1 MGCELDSKNK
11 IGVEEPP
18 LEDTKDYVE
27 VTGSKASEQ
36 LNRVLHSEVL
46 RGAPLLRRLFEYIG
60 SRSLDGRGAELKEY
74 TIGVEA
80 LDRNADFDPKTDT
93 IVRVQIHRLREKLS
107 RYYLDEGR
115 EDDVFISIPR
125 GRYTAVFL
133 NHVPPP
139 AKHILPAVEHGP
151 PDVDATTSKEQR
163 NQNRGL
169 TLVAG
174 LVAGLLCLT
183 TTFAVG
189 RHSAQATQRTEIDRD
204 PAVVKLW
211 TSFLAGDKDPIIGYP
226 DAVFLID
233 QSNDLLRYRSGAS
246 SQRGSAVEPHLA
258 EESASNPGLAQQA
271 GPLFY
276 EDGYTGT
283 GELESAATLAA
294 LFRDLGAHAHIKRG
308 RDITID
314 DLRNH
319 NIVLLGSSFQNKA
332 VDELPRQGDFLFVKA
347 GLRHELWDGVI
358 ANTKPKPGESAV
370 YKTERDASTQALV
383 ADYALV
389 SFEPGLTPNRHIV
402 ILAGLDTAGT
412 AGATQFAT
420 SAEGASLLLKNTP
433 AQHKGQDNEPD
444 VQAILRCILKDGDS
458 IFEVESV
465 AIHTVEWKVKNP

>member
-1 MGCELDSKNK
+1 MVRALDSKSK
-11 IGVEEPP
+11 SSVEDSPE
-18 LEDTKDYVE
+18 ENVRAYE
-27 VTGSKASEQ
+27 VTGSRASDQ
-36 LNRVLHSEVL
+36 LARVLRSEVL

-80 LDRNADFDPKTDT
+80 LDRNADFDPKLDT

-115 EDDVFISIPR
+115 EDDVLIAIPR
-125 GRYTAVFL
+125 GHYSAVFL
-133 NHVPPP
+133 DRVAQSANPPGTTVAP
-139 AKHILPAVEHGP
+139 LPDE
-151 PDVDATTSKEQR
+151 DDALLR
-163 NQNRGL
+163 NRELSRNRGRFL
-169 TLVAG
+169 AAWVVSG
-174 LVAGLLCLT
+174 LVCLAAA
-183 TTFAVG
+183 FAVG
-189 RHSAQATQRTEIDRD
+189 RHSTEGSPRNTVDRD
-204 PAVVKLW
+204 PAVVRLW

-233 QSNDLLRYRSGAS
+233 QSNDLFRYRSGAS

-258 EESASNPGLAQQA
+258 GESASNPGLVEQA

-347 GLRHELWDGVI
+347 GLRHELWDGLI
-358 ANTKPKPGESAV
+358 ANTKPTPGESAV
-370 YKTERDASTQALV
+370 YRTERDVNTQALT

-389 SFEPGLTPNRHIV
+389 SFEPGLTPTRHIV
-402 ILAGLDTAGT
+402 ILAGLDTTGT

-420 SAEGASLLLKNTP
+420 SAEGASLLLKNAPTR
-433 AQHKGQDNEPD
+433 HEGQDNEPA
-444 VQAILRCILKDGDS
+444 VQTIIRCILKDGDS
-458 IFEVESV
+458 IFGVEPV
-465 AIHTVEWKVKNP
+465 ATHKVEWKVKNP